1 MTYMIG
7 FLYEYCW
14 TVNDRTNTIKHFE
27 RWFQKN
33 LEHRSWYIPNPNFV
47 HQLQTDTKY
56 ARQIYPRLYI
66 YLSGLNSLAVSI
78 YQFYWPNNTQPR
90 PHSSKLGAKL
100 DSAAAEIANKIMVYV
115 GPQGWTSILARP
127 LEPVRRKGRIPL
139 LMQSYK
145 NVNVLYYV
153 VNYYSN

>member
-1 MTYMIG
+1 MIG
-7 FLYEYCW
+7 FLNEYCCI
-14 TVNDRTNTIKHFE
+14 VNDRTNTVNISNIGSRKIQNIE
-27 RWFQKN
+27 VVYPKPK
-33 LEHRSWYIPNPNFV
+33 LRSSAANRHKVRPPD
-47 HQLQTDTKY
+47 L
-56 ARQIYPRLYI
+56 PRLYI
-66 YLSGLNSLAVSI
+66 CLSGLNSLAVSI

-115 GPQGWTSILARP
+115 GPQGWTSILTRP

-145 NVNVLYYV
+145 NVKVLYYV
-153 VNYYSN
+153 VN